1 LNKIDEDHHD
11 KQQQIN
17 RHRRLRMPAELA
29 QSKIENTKDQEVVMR
44 SDFRNKDQTISGY
57 SPITVQFY

>member
-17 RHRRLRMPAELA
+17 RLRRLRMPAELA
-29 QSKIENTKDQEVVMR
+29 QSKIENTKDQE
-44 SDFRNKDQTISGY
+44 SGDE
-57 SPITVQFY
+57 I